1 MSEYTLQQQLIPELC
16 FALQLG
22 SWVRVTPTWLL
33 VSQTARTFYLEVD
46 EELNLVD
53 LHSNLAEKVIE
64 GFFLMYH

>member
-1 MSEYTLQQQLIPELC
+1 
-16 FALQLG
+16 
-22 SWVRVTPTWLL
+22 